1 MTKRNEGKQGNPDKP
16 GRQRN
21 RDPQQGGQPGEAGQQ
36 NQQDPGQQRRSGPGQ
51 QPQEDGG
58 SGQQH
63 GSINSPGGAN
73 ESGSMGSTRRDD
85 TNQVGSQR

>member
-1 MTKRNEGKQGNPDKP
+1 MTKRSSGKQGNPDKP

-21 RDPQQGGQPGEAGQQ
+21 QDFQQGTQQGEAGQQ
-36 NQQDPGQQRRSGPGQ
+36 NQQDPSQQGRSGPGQ
-51 QPQEDGG
+51 QRREDGD

-63 GSINSPGGAN
+63 GSISSPGAAN

-85 TNQVGSQR
+85 ANQGGSQR